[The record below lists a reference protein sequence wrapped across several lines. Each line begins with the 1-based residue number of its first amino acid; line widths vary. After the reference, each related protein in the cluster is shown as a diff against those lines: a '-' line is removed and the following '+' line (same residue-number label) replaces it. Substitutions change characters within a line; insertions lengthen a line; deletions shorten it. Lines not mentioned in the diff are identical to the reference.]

1 MSGRVLLNVII
12 IFLIINLITVLKINH
27 RMNEINNSLT
37 AKEAVTLFVKTGTEI
52 EQDRDPNKR
61 QNDIFSRKYYIAA
74 LTDESKAVKV
84 TVTEA

>member
-37 AKEAVTLFVKTGTEI
+37 AREAVTLPSGLPENLEVI
-52 EQDRDPNKR
+52 
-61 QNDIFSRKYYIAA
+61 Y
-74 LTDESKAVKV
+74 
-84 TVTEA
+84 